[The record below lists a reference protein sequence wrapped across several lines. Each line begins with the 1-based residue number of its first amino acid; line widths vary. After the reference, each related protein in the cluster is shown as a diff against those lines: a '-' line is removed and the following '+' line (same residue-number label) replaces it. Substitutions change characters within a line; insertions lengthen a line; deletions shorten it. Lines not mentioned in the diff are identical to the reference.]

1 MANKYLFTATKL
13 MGFTLADVTFVA
25 ARLQGVELRSSRGV
39 VIASQRQDAWFY
51 RGVRMR
57 NIALGLLMLAPLFSL
72 TAHADESDAK
82 LAAACPSMAAWM
94 TTHEHAQDRA
104 KQADAHATFTEPA
117 IRANLLNMAQN
128 DMKARNAFIATGMK
142 DQKAMQVVDDTDAAN
157 LKQLK
162 TIVDKQGFP
171 TVAQVGTRG
180 VNAMF
185 LLIQH
190 ADSDP
195 AFQEKALTVL
205 QARTG
210 KEAVDGWNLAMLTDR
225 VLGKQGKPQ
234 RYGTQFQK
242 VDGKWVPNP
251 IEDPS
256 HVEER
261 RAKIGLPPMS
271 DYACMIKAIYGT

>member
-1 MANKYLFTATKL
+1 
-13 MGFTLADVTFVA
+13 
-25 ARLQGVELRSSRGV
+25 
-39 VIASQRQDAWFY
+39 
-51 RGVRMR
+51 MR
-57 NIALGLLMLAPLFSL
+57 KIALGMLVLAPLFSL
-72 TAHADESDAK
+72 AAHADESDAK

-94 TTHEHAQDRA
+94 TTHRQAEDLA
-104 KQADAHATFTEPA
+104 KQADAHAIFTEPA
-117 IRANLLNMAQN
+117 LRANLFSMAQN
-128 DMKARNAFIATGMK
+128 DMNARNAFIATGMK
-142 DQKAMQVVDDTDAAN
+142 DKKAMQAVEDVDAVN

-162 TIVDKQGFP
+162 AIVDRQGFP
-171 TVAQVGTRG
+171 TVVQVGTRG
-180 VNAMF
+180 VHATF

-195 AFQEKALTVL
+195 AFQEKALAVL

-225 VLGKQGKPQ
+225 VLGKQGKLQ

-242 VDGKWVPNP
+242 VDGKWAPDP

-261 RAKIGLPPMS
+261 RAKIGLPPMN
-271 DYACMIKAIYGT
+271 DYVCMLKTTYGA